1 MKKNSC
7 SPASRRAPAAKAA
20 HPIPTSRTIIDHVV
34 MSGFIAS
41 AKRLSDKGAAFTLV
55 HRDPA
60 QGGDLAMRTYM
71 FSEVR
76 GQAVQ
81 IPWDLLFKGNEV
93 IVRGLLRANNYLDK
107 SGVSHREMD
116 LVALEVIPNDGKT
129 RFFDE

>member
-41 AKRLSDKGAAFTLV
+41 ARRLSDKGAAFTLV

-93 IVRGLLRANNYLDK
+93 IVRGQLRANNYLDK

-116 LVALEVIPNDGKT
+116 FVALEVIPNDGQT